1 MIADAH
7 LNGALA
13 LWHENAES
21 TVCTLEGNCMAPLL
35 NDGDSILIRHGGYR
49 LRVGDVVVAGA
60 PGEFRVRRVLGIRG
74 RGAARKFLLKSD
86 QEASFWPDVPP
97 HRILGKVVEV
107 RGPQGS
113 LRLDSFGCRVLNRAL
128 ALRSHVSG
136 RRVTADT
143 LFWKGVNI
151 LFAARERLVPTR
163 RSISLL
169 PLRALCRLQRRRGG
183 AGPS

>member
-7 LNGALA
+7 LNGILT

-35 NDGDSILIRHGGYR
+35 NDGDSILVRHGGCK
-49 LRVGDVVVAGA
+49 LRVGDVVVVGA

-74 RGAARKFLLKSD
+74 RRAARKFLLKSD
-86 QEASFWPDVPP
+86 QEARFWPDVPP
-97 HRILGKVVEV
+97 HRILGKVMEV
-107 RGPQGS
+107 RGPQGC
-113 LRLDSFGCRVLNRAL
+113 LRLDSFGCRVLNRTL
-128 ALRSHVSG
+128 ALRSYVSG
-136 RRVTADT
+136 RRFTDDT

-151 LFAARERLVPTR
+151 LFAARERLVPTK

-169 PLRALCRLQRRRGG
+169 PLRAFCRLQRRCGG
-183 AGPS
+183 PGRS